1 MKFLMPAKANKQKNE
16 FYGTKCRKI
25 ERNNIKV
32 KITNYQDIIFIL
44 FIFKIHT
51 NRPCTKT
58 NIF

>member
-1 MKFLMPAKANKQKNE
+1 MPANQ
-16 FYGTKCRKI
+16 KCRKI

-51 NRPCTKT
+51 NRPCTKI

>member
-1 MKFLMPAKANKQKNE
+1 MKEKILNE
-16 FYGTKCRKI
+16 IFNACEGKWRQSRKI

-51 NRPCTKT
+51 NRPCTKI